1 MLSIDNYF
9 LVCYTVVANLKGD
22 FSMLEYILNRV
33 KDFNVGYFV
42 NDLANASKN
51 LGILEA
57 KIDSYQF
64 DSILIPMLQKKEA
77 ISSMYIEGTQT
88 TITDVLKNEISPQP
102 IDEKIQV
109 EVRNHI
115 KTLIFGAENLRTG
128 KFTHT
133 FIKQI
138 HEYMMTG
145 IIAHNLEKTLGKYKL
160 KDNQIKSS
168 TGTVVYT
175 PPAAS
180 ETKKYMDELL
190 SFMNNSE
197 DGLNPL
203 IKAAMIHSQFESI
216 HPFSDG
222 NGRIGRVLISLY
234 LYKAKVINFPFFYI
248 SEAINA
254 DKAVYYRMLTDSRT
268 NSLDE
273 WIKYFLH
280 KVSVQSLKHIG
291 YIDALNAL
299 YNKTKNTVKEC
310 INSPK
315 FDEIIECLFSH
326 PVLNATM
333 LEDELAVSRGQAV
346 RYLNVL
352 EEKRVLLCDDRKRGK
367 TYFFAEL
374 IDLARGT

>member
-1 MLSIDNYF
+1 
-9 LVCYTVVANLKGD
+9 
-22 FSMLEYILNRV
+22 MLEYILNRV

-145 IIAHNLEKTLGKYKL
+145 IIAHILEKTLG
-160 KDNQIKSS
+160 
-168 TGTVVYT
+168 
-175 PPAAS
+175 
-180 ETKKYMDELL
+180 
-190 SFMNNSE
+190 
-197 DGLNPL
+197 
-203 IKAAMIHSQFESI
+203 
-216 HPFSDG
+216 
-222 NGRIGRVLISLY
+222 
-234 LYKAKVINFPFFYI
+234 
-248 SEAINA
+248 
-254 DKAVYYRMLTDSRT
+254 
-268 NSLDE
+268 
-273 WIKYFLH
+273 
-280 KVSVQSLKHIG
+280 
-291 YIDALNAL
+291 
-299 YNKTKNTVKEC
+299 
-310 INSPK
+310 
-315 FDEIIECLFSH
+315 
-326 PVLNATM
+326 
-333 LEDELAVSRGQAV
+333 
-346 RYLNVL
+346 
-352 EEKRVLLCDDRKRGK
+352 
-367 TYFFAEL
+367 
-374 IDLARGT
+374 

>member
-1 MLSIDNYF
+1 
-9 LVCYTVVANLKGD
+9 
-22 FSMLEYILNRV
+22 MLEYIKNRV
-33 KDFNVGYFV
+33 DDFDVKSFV
-42 NDLANASKN
+42 NELADASKS

-64 DSILIPMLQKKEA
+64 NSILIPMLQKKEA

-88 TITDVLKNEISPQP
+88 TITDVLKNEINPQP
-102 IDEKIQV
+102 NDVKIQT
-109 EVRNHI
+109 EVRNHVH
-115 KTLIFGAENLRTG
+115 TLIFGADYLRTG
-128 KFTHT
+128 KFTHS
-133 FIKQI
+133 FMKQI
-138 HEYMMTG
+138 HAYMMTG
-145 IIAHNLEKTLGKYKL
+145 IIASGLEKTLGKYKL

-168 TGTVVYT
+168 TGAVVYT
-175 PPAAS
+175 PPTAS
-180 ETKKYMDELL
+180 ETKKYMDELIT
-190 SFMNNSE
+190 FMNNTD

-222 NGRIGRVLISLY
+222 NGRIGRVLVSLY

-248 SEAINA
+248 SEAINM
-254 DKAVYYRMLTDSRT
+254 DKAVYYRMLTDSRA

-280 KVSVQSLKHIG
+280 KVSVQTIKHIG

-299 YNKTKNTVKEC
+299 YTKTKNTVKEC

-315 FDEIIECLFSH
+315 FDEIIECLFTH
-326 PVLNATM
+326 PVLNANA
-333 LEDELAVSRGQAV
+333 LEDQLAVSHGQAV

-352 EEKRVLLCDDRKRGK
+352 EEKRVLLSDDRKRGK
-367 TYFFAEL
+367 TFFFAEL
-374 IDLARGT
+374 LDLARGT

>member
-1 MLSIDNYF
+1 
-9 LVCYTVVANLKGD
+9 
-22 FSMLEYILNRV
+22 MLEYIKNRV
-33 KDFNVGYFV
+33 DDFDVKSFV
-42 NDLANASKN
+42 NELADASKS

-64 DSILIPMLQKKEA
+64 NSILIPMLQKKEA

-88 TITDVLKNEISPQP
+88 TITDVLKNEINPQP
-102 IDEKIQV
+102 NDVKIQT
-109 EVRNHI
+109 EVRNHVQ
-115 KTLIFGAENLRTG
+115 TLIFGADYLRTG
-128 KFTHT
+128 KFTHS
-133 FIKQI
+133 FMKQI
-138 HEYMMTG
+138 HAYMMTG
-145 IIAHNLEKTLGKYKL
+145 IIASGLEKTLGKYKL

-168 TGTVVYT
+168 TGAVVYT
-175 PPAAS
+175 PPTAS
-180 ETKKYMDELL
+180 ETKKYMDELIT
-190 SFMNNSE
+190 FMNNTD

-222 NGRIGRVLISLY
+222 NGRIGRVLVSLY

-248 SEAINA
+248 SEAINM
-254 DKAVYYRMLTDSRT
+254 DKAVYYRMLTDSRA

-280 KVSVQSLKHIG
+280 KVSVQTIKHIG

-299 YNKTKNTVKEC
+299 YTKTKNTVKEC

-315 FDEIIECLFSH
+315 FDEIIECLFTH
-326 PVLNATM
+326 PVLNANA
-333 LEDELAVSRGQAV
+333 LEDQLAVSHGQAV

-352 EEKRVLLCDDRKRGK
+352 EEKRVLLSDDRKRGK
-367 TYFFAEL
+367 TFFFAEL
-374 IDLARGT
+374 LDLARGT